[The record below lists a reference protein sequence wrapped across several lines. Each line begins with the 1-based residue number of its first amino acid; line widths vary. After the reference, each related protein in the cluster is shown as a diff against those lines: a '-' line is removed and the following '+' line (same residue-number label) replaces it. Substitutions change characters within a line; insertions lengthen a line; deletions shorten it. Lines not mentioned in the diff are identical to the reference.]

1 MSVTAVAPV
10 LRDHGLAILAISA
23 AVFAFYKTFL
33 AASLPKD
40 IPLVREK
47 PGRKGFSLRTRISF
61 YLDCSRLYRD
71 VWDKFSKKGKPVV
84 VPTLGPRK
92 EIFLPH
98 SSIKWAISQPAN
110 ILGMW
115 EAFNDNFQLQSSLGD
130 EKYMLDTWV
139 HHLTRH
145 VLTGELENHIMPV
158 YEELQLAID
167 ARLGHNTEEWRT
179 LDLLDT
185 MRMIGN
191 QAGSRFGVGLPLCRD
206 EEYLRTIMD
215 TIDGVLANAGIIG
228 LLPSFLRPVA
238 APVVCWGTRK
248 GVAKLEAKCDPVFK
262 ERIAYMES
270 NPDESNDPGDFL
282 QKMLRYAHQKRPEEL
297 ATDQM
302 TRRLLV
308 ANLGFTY
315 LAGFAMC
322 NMLLNILASDSTYS
336 TVDVLRQEA
345 ETFLNSATS
354 HSELWKRKSTSRMV
368 YVDSVARE
376 TLRLNNLPTRTLAR
390 QVMVDG
396 LKTDDGT
403 PLPRGSFVSFVS
415 QPMHTDAEHF
425 ENPNTFD
432 PFRFV
437 RLRKEEA
444 EAKGSK
450 ASTEAGGAWSQHSF
464 LSTANLLVFGRGRNS
479 CAGRFLLDFEL
490 KMMVSYL
497 LTNYDIKFPDEYQNK
512 RPANRWLLEFIFPDK
527 RAKIQVRRR
536 KPVAVNSEK

>member
-1 MSVTAVAPV
+1 MSVTAVVPV

-33 AASLPKD
+33 ADSLPKD

-145 VLTGELENHIMPV
+145 VLTGDLENHIMPV

-167 ARLGHNTEEWRT
+167 ARLCHNTEEWRT

-238 APVVCWGTRK
+238 APAVCWGTRK

-262 ERIAYMES
+262 ERIAYIES

-322 NMLLNILASDSTYS
+322 NMLLNILASDSTYN

-354 HSELWKRKSTSRMV
+354 HSELWKRKSTSRMI
-368 YVDSVARE
+368 YMDSVARE

-403 PLPRGSFVSFVS
+403 PLPRGSFVSSVS
-415 QPMHTDAEHF
+415 QPMHTDAEYF
-425 ENPNTFD
+425 ENLTLSVSSVFEKKKLKPKVLKQVPKLGEPGANTVFCQ
-432 PFRFV
+432 P
-437 RLRKEEA
+437 L
-444 EAKGSK
+444 
-450 ASTEAGGAWSQHSF
+450 TCWF
-464 LSTANLLVFGRGRNS
+464 L
-479 CAGRFLLDFEL
+479 
-490 KMMVSYL
+490 
-497 LTNYDIKFPDEYQNK
+497 
-512 RPANRWLLEFIFPDK
+512 
-527 RAKIQVRRR
+527 
-536 KPVAVNSEK
+536 VAVEILVPAGSCLTSSLK